1 MRKNGPLFFIF
12 ILILTIF
19 CLVINLSEPFTIK
32 INSPLPF
39 INKAFSVNQR
49 VGFNLQPLLTRL
61 NIHRNFAFHRGL
73 DLEGGTS
80 ITLQADMK
88 GIPEAE
94 RDNALQ
100 SAQTVIEKR
109 INLYGVSEPIVQTS
123 KANKDY
129 RVIVEIP
136 GITDVNQ
143 AVQLVGKTAKLTFWE
158 QSSPSAKEDSAKTA
172 TDSAAIEGAIKAGVP
187 VGVLQLFGATAQKTN
202 LNGNDLKQASVTFDP
217 NSGKPE
223 VQLSFSPDGAKKFGE
238 ITKRNVGKVV
248 AIALDNQVVE
258 APRVN
263 EPIFGGQAV
272 ITGDFTTEQ
281 AKNVQIQLNAGALPV
296 SLSVLEQRAVGATL
310 GELSLQKSLIAGFF
324 GFAVIVIFMIVLYG
338 RLGFIAS
345 MALVI
350 YTLMVLALFRLIPVT
365 LTLAGIAG
373 LVLSIGIAVDANIL
387 IFERMKEELRKGR
400 SHDMAVELGFSR
412 AWPAIR
418 DSNVSS
424 LITSVVLFYF
434 GTGIVRGFAFTLAL
448 GILVSMFSAIF
459 VTRTFLQIFY
469 RGNDKVKRQK

>member
-1 MRKNGPLFFIF
+1 MKKNGSLFF
-12 ILILTIF
+12 ILILVLTIF
-19 CLVINLSEPFTIK
+19 CIVINLSEPFTLKFNVPI
-32 INSPLPF
+32 PF
-39 INKAFSVNQR
+39 TNKAVSVNQK
-49 VGFNLQPLLTRL
+49 VGLDLKPLLKTL
-61 NIHRNFAFHRGL
+61 NIQRDFAFHKGL

-80 ITLQADMK
+80 ITLRADMK
-88 GIPEAE
+88 GIPESE

-100 SAQTVIEKR
+100 SAQAVIEKR
-109 INLYGVSEPIVQTS
+109 INLYGVSEAVVQTS
-123 KANKDY
+123 KANKDH
-129 RVIVEIP
+129 RIIVEIP
-136 GITDVNQ
+136 GVTDVNQ

-158 QSSPSAKEDSAKTA
+158 EGPKDKAVKQDDLLKVA
-172 TDSAAIEGAIKAGVP
+172 TTSGIPLGVM
-187 VGVLQLFGATAQKTN
+187 QLFSGNAQKTE
-202 LNGNDLKQASVTFDP
+202 LNGNDLKQASVTFAA

-223 VQLSFSPDGAKKFGE
+223 VQLSFSPAGSKKFGD
-238 ITKRNVGKVV
+238 ITKRNVGKIV
-248 AIALDNQVVE
+248 AIVLDQQVIE

-263 EPIFGGQAV
+263 EPIYGGQAV

-281 AKNVQIQLNAGALPV
+281 AKNVQIQLNAGALPI

-310 GELSLQKSLIAGFF
+310 GEISLQKSLVAGVF
-324 GFAVIVIFMIVLYG
+324 GFIVIVIFMVVLYG
-338 RLGFIAS
+338 RLGIIAS

-350 YTLMVLALFRLIPVT
+350 YTLMVLTLFRVIPVT

-387 IFERMKEELRKGR
+387 IFERMKEEMRRGR
-400 SHDMAVELGFSR
+400 SHDMAIELGFSR

-424 LITSVVLFYF
+424 LITSAVLFYF

-459 VTRTFLQIFY
+459 VTRTFLQVFY
-469 RGNDKVKRQK
+469 SGGNDKVKTQNSKVKS